1 MIRQLVQAPK
11 RRNRRTRLLV
21 PCVVVGVLVFL
32 GMQTVGR
39 FSRDGE
45 DASGLPRIPGVLT
58 YTTPPAKPAISR
70 TIAIRAALDA
80 CGLGVKA
87 LGWAICIQEYPVEH
101 ASWVTGQPQY
111 VMFYNRGCELAIK
124 CPNAALGPLTAWI
137 VPMHGAD
144 LGLGAYAVIDARSGK
159 PIEVIGILYRDKD
172 CSAVP
177 GGFTQLPVVG
187 LNPLCALAPRR
198 AVLSSQIWASGFGP
212 R

>member
-1 MIRQLVQAPK
+1 MD
-11 RRNRRTRLLV
+11 RRSECGIPGSTIVINGAANVESYSWDLSV
-21 PCVVVGVLVFL
+21 
-32 GMQTVGR
+32 
-39 FSRDGE
+39 DK
-45 DASGLPRIPGVLT
+45 GLPTG
-58 YTTPPAKPAISR
+58 
-70 TIAIRAALDA
+70 
-80 CGLGVKA
+80 
-87 LGWAICIQEYPVEH
+87 
-101 ASWVTGQPQY
+101 ASKIVQY